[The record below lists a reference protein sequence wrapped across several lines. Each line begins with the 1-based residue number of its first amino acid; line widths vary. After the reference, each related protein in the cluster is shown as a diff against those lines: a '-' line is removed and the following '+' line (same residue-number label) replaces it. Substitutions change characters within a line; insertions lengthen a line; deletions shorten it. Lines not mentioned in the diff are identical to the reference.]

1 MKDDDGF
8 YDVTDISDLLKT
20 SPNAIY
26 KGIHDGKNGVELPPS
41 VKIGKRRLW
50 RKKDYRE
57 WADGLFNKSSND
69 NTPENL
75 NKEAS

>member
-1 MKDDDGF
+1 MMTDFDDRF

-20 SPNAIY
+20 SPNNIPY
-26 KGIHDGKNGVELPPS
+26 DNNGIELPPS

-69 NTPENL
+69 NTPNNQ